1 MYKSELVPRRM
12 CWFGLIG
19 GPLIILSGTAILLGG
34 NNPSSA
40 MHSLQGIVT
49 IPEIIWELFLGVY
62 CTWKGFRPES
72 PILRADAR
80 RDLATA
86 TPAAA
91 PA

>member
-1 MYKSELVPRRM
+1 MTPELEL
-12 CWFGLIG
+12 GLRKEYVRSPTRPVVWDI
-19 GPLIILSGTAILLGG
+19 G

-40 MHSLQGIVT
+40 MHSLQGVLT
-49 IPEIIWELFLGVY
+49 IPEIIWELFLGIY

-86 TPAAA
+86 TPAGA

>member
-1 MYKSELVPRRM
+1 M

-19 GPLIILSGTAILLGG
+19 GPLIILSGTAILFGG

-40 MHSLQGIVT
+40 MHTLQGIVT
-49 IPEIIWELFLGVY
+49 IPEFIWELFLGVY
-62 CTWKGFRPES
+62 CTFKGFRPES

-80 RDLATA
+80 RELATA